1 VRLMSFIGDA
11 GALVSRAIGGLSLV
25 ALVLLSGCA
34 QTSVEKTKR
43 ALALHDEARVLYL
56 AKDCEAA
63 LKAYRNI
70 IKKYPAGAETWF
82 RAGNCHARLKQRGA
96 AVAAYR
102 EALALSPSYGKAWH
116 NLIYVEGQALI
127 ETLGRMD
134 QQLSDDD
141 PARLQVAKLLEK
153 LLRVDA
159 APYAASGLVSEAHNS
174 RMPVGY

>member
-1 VRLMSFIGDA
+1 MSFFDVGTTVMPRILGCSFIA
-11 GALVSRAIGGLSLV
+11 AL
-25 ALVLLSGCA
+25 LLSGCA
-34 QTSVEKTKR
+34 QTPVEKTR
-43 ALALHDEARVLYL
+43 HALTLHAEASALYL

-63 LKAYRNI
+63 LKAYQNI

-102 EALALSPSYGKAWH
+102 EALLLSPSYGKAWH

-127 ETLGRMD
+127 ETLERMD
-134 QQLSDDD
+134 AQLVEGD

-153 LLRVDA
+153 LLTIDA
-159 APYAASGLVSEAHNS
+159 APYGVNELTSEAHDS
-174 RMPVGY
+174 RRPMGQ